1 LQKEPGWLSL
11 RLVGSLTQVINQSA
25 QSIASSTTAL
35 HQLLLL
41 PTNSCS
47 PTAAQVI
54 SVAGTDGNAIG
65 FPPLAL
71 RPVRAALLSI
81 HAERMKAG
89 TTSYF
94 IYISVRQAAVSV
106 SCSASATAA
115 AKRWLRSA
123 A

>member
-1 LQKEPGWLSL
+1 L
-11 RLVGSLTQVINQSA
+11 
-25 QSIASSTTAL
+25 AS
-35 HQLLLL
+35 
-41 PTNSCS
+41 
-47 PTAAQVI
+47 
-54 SVAGTDGNAIG
+54 
-65 FPPLAL
+65 

-81 HAERMKAG
+81 HAERIKPG

-94 IYISVRQAAVSV
+94 IFISVRQVAVSV